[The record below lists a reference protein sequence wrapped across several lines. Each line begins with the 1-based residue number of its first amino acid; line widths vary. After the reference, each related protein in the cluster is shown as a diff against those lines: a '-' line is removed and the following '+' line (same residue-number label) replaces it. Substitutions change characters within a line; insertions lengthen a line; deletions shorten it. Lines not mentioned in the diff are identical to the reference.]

1 MNITITDIQRIVVH
15 PGEALVVRIPSNTS
29 LADRDRVVKAFKEA
43 LPDMPVLVI
52 NADTIGL
59 QVIAQEATA

>member
-1 MNITITDIQRIVVH
+1 MTIDITDIQRIVVH
-15 PGEALVVRIPSNTS
+15 PGEALVVRVPGNTS
-29 LADRDRVVKAFKEA
+29 LADRELVVAAFKNA

-59 QVIAQEATA
+59 QVIAQEAAP